1 MQVFKNVLPPRNREK
16 STEPPVFLLT
26 LNTKFKSSTPM
37 TQPAS
42 PGIGFEDV
50 LGDPFSKEEADRLL
64 QTEAGRVYLSVVSQV
79 EQMPS

>member
-1 MQVFKNVLPPRNREK
+1 
-16 STEPPVFLLT
+16 
-26 LNTKFKSSTPM
+26 M